1 MNVKGESVQGEGGG
15 GSASDAAVQ
24 VGSGEARV
32 SAKWNDVRFVAG
44 AGAGSGS
51 GAQAGHVESYF
62 LKLNDPE
69 GRRALWLKATILER
83 RGGDVLAEAW
93 AIAFDRES
101 GHVAVKDSVP
111 LAEARFGAAGLDAK
125 VCNLQLSPGRV
136 AGSVGHGDKAISFDL
151 RFTMDSPPL
160 VPFPSERMYLTRL
173 PSTKLV
179 SPHPDSR
186 FTGTYTA
193 KGETVDV
200 NAWRGMEGHN
210 WGTRHT
216 ELYAWC
222 HVNQWQGDDTLLFEG
237 FTGRVKVGP
246 VLAPP
251 VTLLC
256 VWHRDVRYHFND
268 PMTLVRARG
277 HIQDLRKWTFHAKNH
292 LAEVSGEMFAE
303 TTDFAGLAYEN
314 PDGTV
319 TNCLNSKI
327 ARGRLRLSV
336 KGRADVDVITNAAA
350 FEIGTKN
357 ARHGVQM
364 LA

>member
-1 MNVKGESVQGEGGG
+1 MNVKDESVRGEGGAG
-15 GSASDAAVQ
+15 FASEVAGDGA
-24 VGSGEARV
+24 GEARA

-44 AGAGSGS
+44 SG
-51 GAQAGHVESYF
+51 GRPGHVESFF
-62 LKLNDPE
+62 LKLNDPD

-83 RGGDVLAEAW
+83 HGGDVVAEAW
-93 AIAFDRES
+93 AIAFDREG
-101 GHVAVKDSVP
+101 GHVGVKDSVP
-111 LAEARFGAAGLDAK
+111 HSQASFGVVGLDAH
-125 VCNLQLSPGRV
+125 VCNLHLSSGRV
-136 AGSVGHGDKAISFDL
+136 TGSVGEGDARISFDL
-151 RFTMDSPPL
+151 RFTMASPPL
-160 VPFPSERMYLTRL
+160 VPFPSERMYVTRL

-193 KGETVDV
+193 KGETVEV

-222 HVNQWQGDDTLLFEG
+222 HVNQWLGNDDLLFEG

-256 VWHRDVRYHFND
+256 VWHRGVRYHFND
-268 PMTLVRARG
+268 PVTLVRARG
-277 HIQDLRKWTFHAKNH
+277 HITDLRKWRFHAKNQ

-314 PDGTV
+314 PDGSI

-336 KGRADVDVITNAAA
+336 KGRPDVDVITNAAA

-357 ARHGVQM
+357 AKHGVHM